1 MSISGGGGNGDE
13 DCGGG
18 HSVVRRA
25 RQCADVTLSESHR
38 QGKSCS
44 RTTLNSEVVLKG
56 EKRRD
61 NKDGE
66 VEK

>member
-1 MSISGGGGNGDE
+1 MSIGGGGNKGGD
-13 DCGGG
+13 DGGGGG

-44 RTTLNSEVVLKG
+44 RTTLNSEVASK
-56 EKRRD
+56 EKE
-61 NKDGE
+61 GQQIW
-66 VEK
+66 